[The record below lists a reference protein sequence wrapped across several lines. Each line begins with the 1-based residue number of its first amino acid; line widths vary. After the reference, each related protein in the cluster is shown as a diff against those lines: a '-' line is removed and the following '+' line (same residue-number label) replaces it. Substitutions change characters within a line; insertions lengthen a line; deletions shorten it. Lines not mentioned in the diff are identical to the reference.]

1 MDKQTFRQIAQNAV
15 ARLNGLT
22 GSEAIANKNLY
33 LTWGECI
40 GKNVTK
46 GFKFTY
52 KDKLYEVIQPSLI
65 IQEQW
70 IPGQGTESLYA
81 EINEENAGTL
91 EDPIP
96 YNNNM
101 QLYNGKYYSQDGVVY
116 LCNRDTGIPV
126 YNPLKDLVGIYVE
139 VAEG

>member
-1 MDKQTFRQIAQNAV
+1 MDKQKFRQIAQNAV

-40 GKNVTK
+40 GKNVVK

-52 KDKLYEVIQPSLI
+52 DNKLFEVIQPSLI

-101 QLYNGKYYSQDGVVY
+101 QLYNGKYYTQYGVVY

-126 YNPLKDLVGIYVE
+126 YNALKDLVGVYVE
-139 VAEG
+139 VVE

>member
-101 QLYNGKYYSQDGVVY
+101 QLYNGKYYTQDGVVY

-126 YNPLKDLVGIYVE
+126 YNALKDLVGVYVE
-139 VAEG
+139 VVE

>member
-1 MDKQTFRQIAQNAV
+1 MDKQTFKQIAQNAV
-15 ARLNGLT
+15 ERLNGLT
-22 GSEAIANKNLY
+22 GSEALANKNLY

-40 GKNVTK
+40 GKNAVK
-46 GFKFTY
+46 GFKFIY
-52 KDKLYEVIQPSLI
+52 DDKLYEVIQASLT

-101 QLYNGKYYSQDGVVY
+101 QLYNGKYYTQDGVVY

-126 YNPLKDLVGIYVE
+126 YNALKDLVGVYVE
-139 VAEG
+139 VVE

>member
-22 GSEAIANKNLY
+22 GSEALANKNLY

-52 KDKLYEVIQPSLI
+52 NNKLFEVIQPSLI

-126 YNPLKDLVGIYVE
+126 YNALKDLVGVYVE
-139 VAEG
+139 VVA

>member
-22 GSEAIANKNLY
+22 GSEALANKNLY

-52 KDKLYEVIQPSLI
+52 DDKLYEVIQASLT

-126 YNPLKDLVGIYVE
+126 YNALKDLVGLYVE
-139 VAEG
+139 VVE

>member
-15 ARLNGLT
+15 ARLNALT
-22 GSEAIANKNLY
+22 GAEAIANKNLY
-33 LTWGECI
+33 PKWGEYI
-40 GKNVTK
+40 GKNAAK

-52 KDKLYEVIQPSLI
+52 DDKLYEVIQASLT

-126 YNPLKDLVGIYVE
+126 YNALKDLVGLYVE
-139 VAEG
+139 VVE

>member
-22 GSEAIANKNLY
+22 GAEAIANKNLY

-40 GKNVTK
+40 GKKPTK

-52 KDKLYEVIQPSLI
+52 DNKLFEVIQGSLTI
-65 IQEQW
+65 EEQW

-116 LCNRDTGIPV
+116 LCNRDTEIPV
-126 YNPLKDLVGIYVE
+126 YNALKDLIGLYVE
-139 VAEG
+139 VVE

>member
-22 GSEAIANKNLY
+22 GSEALANKNLY

-52 KDKLYEVIQPSLI
+52 DDKLYEVIQASLT

-101 QLYNGKYYSQDGVVY
+101 QLYNGKYYTQDGVVY

-126 YNPLKDLVGIYVE
+126 YSALKDLVGVYVE
-139 VAEG
+139 VVE

>member
-101 QLYNGKYYSQDGVVY
+101 QLYNGKYYSEDGVIY

-126 YNPLKDLVGIYVE
+126 YNALKDLVGVYVE
-139 VAEG
+139 VVE

>member
-1 MDKQTFRQIAQNAV
+1 MDKQTFRQMAQNAV

-101 QLYNGKYYSQDGVVY
+101 QLYNGKYYTQDGVVY

-126 YNPLKDLVGIYVE
+126 YNALKDLVGVYVE
-139 VAEG
+139 VVE

>member
-15 ARLNGLT
+15 ARLNGLS

-33 LTWGECI
+33 PTWGECI
-40 GKNVTK
+40 GKNAAK

-52 KDKLYEVIQPSLI
+52 DDKLYEVIQASLT

-101 QLYNGKYYSQDGVVY
+101 QLYNGKYYTQDGVVY

-126 YNPLKDLVGIYVE
+126 YNALKDLVGIYVE
-139 VAEG
+139 VVE